1 MHPGKEVRS
10 TALKLGDVSE
20 RKEPGT
26 QRSKKENVTLSHLRD
41 TPLWLTLDPHYCPC
55 RQLPQEYTE
64 APNSE
69 KVRALHTL
77 NHYYNF
83 YAL

>member
-1 MHPGKEVRS
+1 MHPGKEVRP

-41 TPLWLTLDPHYCPC
+41 TPLGLTLDPPL
-55 RQLPQEYTE
+55 LPMQAASTGIHR
-64 APNSE
+64 S
-69 KVRALHTL
+69 T
-77 NHYYNF
+77 
-83 YAL
+83 